1 MSGQSSDN
9 ERQRVTTND
18 NEWQQMT
25 MVQRMPSFCGKN
37 RCITLKYGQLQL
49 ECLNKQNA
57 F

>member
-1 MSGQSSDN
+1 MKRHMSGQSSDN

-37 RCITLKYGQLQL
+37 RCITLKYG
-49 ECLNKQNA
+49 
-57 F
+57 